1 MSKKRKCIDCKN
13 HMNWALPVR
22 VTEQNI
28 DYARH
33 CLRLAERTFVC
44 GITMKTKRVEHEQYC
59 KYFKE
64 DSDRFDDDRM
74 EEIAKLRRMIE
85 EYERHHRNWKDNFM
99 ERFMEQS

>member
-13 HMNWALPVR
+13 RVNWALPVR

-64 DSDRFDDDRM
+64 DSDRCDDDRI

-85 EYERHHRNWKDNFM
+85 EYERRHRDWKYNFM
-99 ERFMEQS
+99 NRFMEKC